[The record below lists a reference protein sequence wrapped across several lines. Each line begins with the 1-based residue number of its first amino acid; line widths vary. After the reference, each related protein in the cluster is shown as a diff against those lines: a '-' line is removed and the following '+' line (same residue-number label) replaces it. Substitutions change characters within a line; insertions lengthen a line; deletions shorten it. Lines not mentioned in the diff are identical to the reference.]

1 MADLSNLKISE
12 SYQRVLQRDPTT
24 GFLQDLVGDIPTN
37 IIFNGTTLRY
47 IDGNQQNGYVLTSDA
62 NGNASW
68 AAAGGGGVDVYWS
81 SSTADANAIVNSGLT
96 TSKVG
101 IGTTIPNKELTV
113 SGSVSATSSIHATDY
128 SFGDVKV
135 LAQNS
140 ASNVRLGFDGS
151 YDYFE
156 YGKDD
161 DVSHFFYGALGK
173 ATFAGS
179 VFTSG
184 RTFLGTIDAA
194 GAGYTNDKIL
204 VSQGDGEVNYLTT
217 AELKADIA
225 DADYWTASTANANA
239 IVNSGMTTSKVGI
252 GTTIPN
258 HELSVSGSMSAS
270 SRIFSEQ
277 LTVTGTGENFVGGD
291 LNMIGANIVF
301 ENNQGLRFENAAG
314 TEFGNILMN
323 TSDNMV
329 YQNLRSNK
337 DVIFRAGNAGN
348 EGKVIIQQGGT
359 SDSIATFGTTGGMS
373 LTGDLGVTGRTF
385 LGTIDAAGAGY
396 TNDKILVAQSNGEV
410 EYLTTAELKADIG
423 DADYWTASTADANS
437 IVNSGMTTSKVGIGT
452 TIPNHTLS
460 VSGTV
465 SASSSVHIQG

>member
-24 GFLQDLVGDIPTN
+24 GFLQDLVGDIPNN

-81 SSTADANAIVNSGLT
+81 SSTANANAIVNSGLT

-101 IGTTIPNKELTV
+101 IGTTIPNHELSISGTV
-113 SGSVSATSSIHATDY
+113 SASTKVVSADI
-128 SFGDVKV
+128 
-135 LAQNS
+135 
-140 ASNVRLGFDGS
+140 
-151 YDYFE
+151 
-156 YGKDD
+156 
-161 DVSHFFYGALGK
+161 
-173 ATFAGS
+173 
-179 VFTSG
+179 
-184 RTFLGTIDAA
+184 LGTGTVISSGKTKIGQIDAA
-194 GAGYTNDKIL
+194 GGGYTTDKIL
-204 VSQGDGEVNYLTT
+204 VAQGDGEVNYLTT
-217 AELKADIA
+217 AELKADIG

-258 HELSVSGSMSAS
+258 HELTVSGSMSAS
-270 SRIFSEQ
+270 SSLFSEQ
-277 LTVTGTGENFVGGD
+277 ITVTGTGENFFGGD
-291 LNMIGANIVF
+291 INMVGANIVF
-301 ENNQGLRFENAAG
+301 DNDQGLRFENAAG

-323 TSDNMV
+323 SSDNMV

-337 DVIFRAGNAGN
+337 NVIFRAGNAGN
-348 EGKVIIQQGGT
+348 EGNVIIQQGGT
-359 SDSIATFGTTGGMS
+359 SDAIATFGTTGGMS
-373 LTGDLGVTGRTF
+373 LKGDLGVTGRTF

-410 EYLTTAELKADIG
+410 EYLTTAELKA
-423 DADYWTASTADANS
+423 
-437 IVNSGMTTSKVGIGT
+437 
-452 TIPNHTLS
+452 
-460 VSGTV
+460 
-465 SASSSVHIQG
+465 

>member
-1 MADLSNLKISE
+1 MADLSNLQISE
-12 SYQRVLQRDPTT
+12 SFQRVLQRDPTT
-24 GFLQDLVGDIPTN
+24 GFLQDLVGNIPTN

-47 IDGNQQNGYVLTSDA
+47 VDGNQQNGYVLTSDA

-81 SSTADANAIVNSGLT
+81 SSTADANS
-96 TSKVG
+96 
-101 IGTTIPNKELTV
+101 
-113 SGSVSATSSIHATDY
+113 
-128 SFGDVKV
+128 
-135 LAQNS
+135 
-140 ASNVRLGFDGS
+140 
-151 YDYFE
+151 
-156 YGKDD
+156 
-161 DVSHFFYGALGK
+161 
-173 ATFAGS
+173 
-179 VFTSG
+179 
-184 RTFLGTIDAA
+184 
-194 GAGYTNDKIL
+194 
-204 VSQGDGEVNYLTT
+204 
-217 AELKADIA
+217 
-225 DADYWTASTANANA
+225 

-258 HELSVSGSMSAS
+258 HQLSVSGSMSAS
-270 SRIFSEQ
+270 SRVFSEQ

-348 EGKVIIQQGGT
+348 EGNVIIQQGGT
-359 SDSIATFGTTGGMS
+359 SDSIATFGKTGGMS

-396 TNDKILVAQSNGEV
+396 TNDKILVA
-410 EYLTTAELKADIG
+410 
-423 DADYWTASTADANS
+423 
-437 IVNSGMTTSKVGIGT
+437 
-452 TIPNHTLS
+452 
-460 VSGTV
+460 
-465 SASSSVHIQG
+465 